1 MTGPAQDELEQKI
14 KVYRAKV
21 DALLVEET
29 IMCSKQRSEVARGVL
44 QEQFKLDAGKH
55 FGSYFCFAFRVL
67 SAILE
72 LADGA
77 GFHCVGIL
85 FFIASSSLS

>member
-1 MTGPAQDELEQKI
+1 MIVTGPAQDELEQKI

-55 FGSYFCFAFRVL
+55 FGAYSCFVL
-67 SAILE
+67 SYCNLLTVLVLLCRCLISIST
-72 LADGA
+72 D
-77 GFHCVGIL
+77 
-85 FFIASSSLS
+85 SLP